1 MQVGPPE
8 RLTPFCNTGLNV
20 NTHVVRSFWVFD
32 VRWFWSRHEVN
43 KDMND
48 VDIDLGSTLPFLY
61 EKFLALIGKDKAT
74 QELHKWFADVEA
86 AAIAEASTVQC
97 IGMHQPLPIAE
108 IYQPTKLLWQNM
120 FLYIPTATGRSE
132 QLHLPSDHVSPQKF
146 LSTPTSAI
154 IYAGPGWGKTT
165 FLHHL
170 FMQLLSAKDML
181 PVLFTLRRP
190 EALTNLFQFVESL
203 DKVHKIAKRP
213 QLLLL
218 VDGYDEIGTIDRKR
232 VSDVLLKYMSS
243 GHGRFYL
250 TCRDFYDVYEINA
263 PAIRIAPFDRVDQ
276 ERYVQSF
283 SRAYGAKIDAAQMI
297 GELESRG
304 LGDLLAHSLLL
315 ALACIVKGGP
325 MSFNSRSVMG
335 LIERAIDTLSFRW
348 DEAKGIS
355 REARLP
361 LDGKDRI
368 KCLMR
373 IAFGTRTLELSSQLA
388 ERAAQEQLD
397 LLRWDDVNAIEVL
410 RETARFYGIFV
421 PISDRSWAFVHK
433 TLHDYLAAKFWVE
446 SGRFD
451 PKRVSDW
458 DARAAYAAC
467 LTADAT
473 ESMLDTLRERKTLAA
488 FAEMLSNDAS
498 FNHSRVGT
506 ALLEHY
512 EREPHFHEYTEPNRV
527 SVQLNQDF
535 ITIASS
541 KFLLNIIGLVPK
553 SETNS

>member
-1 MQVGPPE
+1 
-8 RLTPFCNTGLNV
+8 
-20 NTHVVRSFWVFD
+20 
-32 VRWFWSRHEVN
+32 
-43 KDMND
+43 
-48 VDIDLGSTLPFLY
+48 
-61 EKFLALIGKDKAT
+61 
-74 QELHKWFADVEA
+74 
-86 AAIAEASTVQC
+86 
-97 IGMHQPLPIAE
+97 
-108 IYQPTKLLWQNM
+108 
-120 FLYIPTATGRSE
+120 
-132 QLHLPSDHVSPQKF
+132 
-146 LSTPTSAI
+146 
-154 IYAGPGWGKTT
+154 
-165 FLHHL
+165 
-170 FMQLLSAKDML
+170 
-181 PVLFTLRRP
+181 
-190 EALTNLFQFVESL
+190 
-203 DKVHKIAKRP
+203 
-213 QLLLL
+213 
-218 VDGYDEIGTIDRKR
+218 
-232 VSDVLLKYMSS
+232 
-243 GHGRFYL
+243 
-250 TCRDFYDVYEINA
+250 
-263 PAIRIAPFDRVDQ
+263 
-276 ERYVQSF
+276 
-283 SRAYGAKIDAAQMI
+283 
-297 GELESRG
+297 
-304 LGDLLAHSLLL
+304 
-315 ALACIVKGGP
+315 
-325 MSFNSRSVMG
+325 MG

-421 PISDRSWAFVHK
+421 PISDRSWALVHK

-473 ESMLDTLRERKTLAA
+473 ESMLDTLRERKTLPA

-541 KFLLNIIGLVPK
+541 KFLLNIIELCIHSRSRVHDTLCAYAMDGLTQRNQRLSPK
-553 SETNS
+553 LYAKALALYGTPGFTFTVHRDHSWVNLRLRQLAPIGSMTS